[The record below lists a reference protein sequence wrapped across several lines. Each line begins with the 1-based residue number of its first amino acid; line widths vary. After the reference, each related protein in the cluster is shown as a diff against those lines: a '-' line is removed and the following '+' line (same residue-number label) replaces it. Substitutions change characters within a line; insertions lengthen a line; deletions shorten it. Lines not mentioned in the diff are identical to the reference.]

1 MPKLFTFCEKIV
13 AVSLDVGK
21 AVLFPDHDF
30 RKTLDAASHNQIR
43 DMDKTD
49 EPQGGKTTVW
59 TICVPQGME
68 QTLVQFS
75 IVMNTEWD
83 EVYSQ

>member
-1 MPKLFTFCEKIV
+1 MRRVPKLFAFCDKVV

-30 RKTLDAASHNQIR
+30 RKTLNAVFHSQIR

-49 EPQGGKTTVW
+49 DPKGGKKMSGAFVFLKGW
-59 TICVPQGME
+59 
-68 QTLVQFS
+68 
-75 IVMNTEWD
+75 NRDW
-83 EVYSQ
+83 YSL